1 MGKQKNRKHKRKQ
14 RTEDVPGATGEGP
27 PRFGLAQPS
36 PPRVVVFSTGQSRQL
51 GGEPWARRRHRDA
64 GHLLDPSRPSP
75 CATPPPQL
83 PRTPCLLWT
92 PSSSPPRHFRASPRT
107 RSRRAA

>member
-36 PPRVVVFSTGQSRQL
+36 PPPVVVFSTGQSRQL

-64 GHLLDPSRPSP
+64 DHLLDPPPKPSP
-75 CATPPPQL
+75 CATPPPHL
-83 PRTPCLLWT
+83 PRTPCLALDLF
-92 PSSSPPRHFRASPRT
+92 PLLSRHFRARPR
-107 RSRRAA
+107 A